1 MHRADARDG
10 RRTAHEFVRETLRR
24 QILTGE
30 IAAGSRLV
38 QSDVAQQLQ
47 VSTTPVREALRD
59 LATEG
64 LIRLDAHR
72 GAVVHR
78 ANRDELEEIYRLR
91 RILEPEMIRRAVDR
105 LTPADL
111 DEAEK
116 VQAAA
121 DIEEDP
127 TTWTDLNRQFHAIF
141 MRVANSP
148 RLSSM
153 LTNLQDAGAVYV
165 VASIL
170 HGRDHRHPD
179 HHHHWDLLEACRAH
193 DTESAVR
200 IMEAHIDATLKS
212 IVGVTVTPG
221 PVGSRPVRT
230 SF

>member
-1 MHRADARDG
+1 MNRPSAHDG

-30 IAAGSRLV
+30 IPAGARLV
-38 QSDVAQQLQ
+38 QSELAQQLQ

-78 ANRDELEEIYRLR
+78 ANREELEEIYRLR
-91 RILEPEMIRRAVDR
+91 RLLEPEMMRRAVGR
-105 LTPADL
+105 LTSSDL
-111 DEAEK
+111 EEAERI
-116 VQAAA
+116 QSAA

-141 MRVANSP
+141 MRAANSP

-153 LTNLQDAGAVYV
+153 LTNLQDAAAVYV

-170 HGRDHRHPD
+170 HGRDHRHPG
-179 HHHHWDLLEACRAH
+179 HHYHWDLLEASRTKDAEAAAR
-193 DTESAVR
+193 T
-200 IMEAHIDATLKS
+200 MEAHIDATLES
-212 IVGVTVTPG
+212 IVGVTGAPG
-221 PVGSRPVRT
+221 ATGTKPKAG
-230 SF
+230 